1 MLQKSMSIKSVDK
14 AIQILFTFTTEE
26 RSLGVSEISEKLG
39 MNASTVHHLA
49 ASLKQWGLLEQDPS
63 SRKYRLGIRLIE
75 LGGTMLQGRNLARSI
90 QPYLYEVATE
100 VKETAYMG
108 ILLGGDLLNVEQV
121 CGPQRIQY
129 AGWQGR
135 RTPFYCTSAG
145 KVLAAYLPDQELD
158 QLIAEHPL
166 QGYTAQTITD
176 VDVLREHLMQV
187 RVQGYAM
194 SIGELDETINAVA
207 VPIKGLGN
215 DNGQVIASIGVIGPA
230 YRFTAEA
237 CQNAVAYMR
246 SVGQEV
252 SSRISMENV
261 RYMSTD

>member
-1 MLQKSMSIKSVDK
+1 MSIKSVDK
-14 AIQILFTFTTEE
+14 AIQILFTFSAEE
-26 RSLGVSEISEKLG
+26 RLLGVSEISAKLG

-49 ASLKQWGLLEQDPS
+49 ATLKQYGLLEQDPS
-63 SRKYRLGIRLIE
+63 SRKYRLGMRLIE

-90 QPYLYEVATE
+90 QPYLYHVATE
-100 VKETAYMG
+100 VEETAYMG
-108 ILLGGDLLNVEQV
+108 VLVGGDLLNVEQV

-145 KVLAAYLPDQELD
+145 KVLAAYMPDQELE

-166 QGYTAQTITD
+166 QRFTPNTITD
-176 VDVLREHLMQV
+176 PHELREHLLQV
-187 RVQGYAM
+187 RAQGYGI
-194 SIGELDETINAVA
+194 SIGEMSLTINALA

-230 YRFTAEA
+230 YRFTQAKCEA
-237 CQNAVAYMR
+237 QIAFLQ
-246 SVGQEV
+246 SVGQEI
-252 SSRISMENV
+252 SSRFSADNV
-261 RYMSTD
+261 RYLNTE